1 MRNVEVAEC
10 LFVRPPDGTSE
21 QTLECSDIRCGS
33 DSRHPCTRTL
43 HLGRFG
49 MGFALYLVT
58 SCFGIARAFYRAV
71 QNVAE

>member
-1 MRNVEVAEC
+1 MSKSVSVYSCVSPMGLVNKRWNAAIFDVGRS
-10 LFVRPPDGTSE
+10 LDT
-21 QTLECSDIRCGS
+21 T
-33 DSRHPCTRTL
+33 CTRTL

-58 SCFGIARAFYRAV
+58 SCFGIARAFYRSV